1 MRRIA
6 LTCLCLAL
14 SGCGYNTWWNPP
26 FTTGSNPNM
35 PVGNSENMR
44 RVFGDEVETPVLTP
58 EPGDIWPGPLPPEPT
73 LQELEQQG
81 TPSAPE
87 RAVP

>member
-6 LTCLCLAL
+6 FPCLCLAL
-14 SGCGYNTWWNPP
+14 SACGYSTWSNLPFSSGTNPHFP
-26 FTTGSNPNM
+26 PGD
-35 PVGNSENMR
+35 SENMR
-44 RVFGDEVETPVLTP
+44 RVMGARVETPVLTP

-81 TPSAPE
+81 AAEWS
-87 RAVP
+87 